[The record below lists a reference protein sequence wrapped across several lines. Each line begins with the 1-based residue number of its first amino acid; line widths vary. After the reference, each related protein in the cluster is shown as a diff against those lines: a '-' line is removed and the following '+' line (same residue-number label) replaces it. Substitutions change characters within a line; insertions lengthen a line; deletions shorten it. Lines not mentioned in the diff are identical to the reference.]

1 MKKGPRLH
9 LTRGTHKPVN
19 QKEQAAPITPRRAHA
34 MASAQP
40 LRAISLK
47 AFDETRAGVKGLVDA
62 GVTAVPSIFHHPP
75 ESLTHGASRPH
86 RFTVPVINLSSAVG
100 TTTTRAAVVAQVRAA
115 AETVGFFQVVGH
127 GVPEAATS
135 AMLAAVRGFIE
146 EPVEAKA
153 PYYTRD
159 TGRRVRYQSNL
170 DLFQSTAANWRDTLF
185 MEMPPAPEELPAACR
200 RVAPEYARLVQRRL
214 GRALLGLLSEALG
227 LRPGHLEEEHGC
239 LEGLSLACHYYPAC
253 PEPQLTL
260 GTPRHTDASF
270 LTVLLQDAVGGL
282 QVLVDLEDKAVWV
295 DVPPVAGAL
304 VVNVGDFLQLMSNDR
319 FRSVEHRV
327 VSNGV
332 GPRVSVACFFRTD
345 RAAAPTRVLAP
356 IVADGDEAR
365 YRSTTVE
372 EVVRQYYKVKGLAG
386 ISALQH
392 FRL

>member
-1 MKKGPRLH
+1 
-9 LTRGTHKPVN
+9 
-19 QKEQAAPITPRRAHA
+19 

-40 LRAISLK
+40 LRALNLK

-75 ESLTHGASRPH
+75 ESLAHGAPRPH
-86 RFTVPVINLSSAVG
+86 RFTVPVINLSSVVESAK
-100 TTTTRAAVVAQVRAA
+100 RAEVFAQVRAA
-115 AETVGFFQVVGH
+115 AETFGFFQVVGH

-200 RVAPEYARLVQRRL
+200 LVAPEYARLVQQRL
-214 GRALLGLLSEALG
+214 GRTLLGLLSEALG
-227 LRPGHLEEEHGC
+227 RRPGHLEEERGC
-239 LEGLSLACHYYPAC
+239 LDGVSLACHYYPAC

-282 QVLVDLEDKAVWV
+282 QVLVDLDGAAAWV

-319 FRSVEHRV
+319 FKSVEHRV

-356 IVADGDEAR
+356 IVADGDQPQ
-365 YRSTTVE
+365 YRSATVE

-386 ISALQH
+386 VSALQH

>member
-1 MKKGPRLH
+1 
-9 LTRGTHKPVN
+9 
-19 QKEQAAPITPRRAHA
+19 

-227 LRPGHLEEEHGC
+227 LRPGHLEEEHG
-239 LEGLSLACHYYPAC
+239 LACHYYPAC